1 MSLPGRRGRGIPWV
15 VIAGVLVAALSMRGP
30 IVAPTPVL
38 RDIESDLGIGSA
50 TAGLLTTAPVLMFAL
65 LTPLAALVIR
75 RAGAEL
81 ALMLSLS
88 GVLLGTLI
96 RAIPGFGWMLAGML
110 VIGAAVTVGN
120 VVIPVIIRRDVPPAH
135 VGVITAAYVATLN
148 AGSLITSLLTAPLAA
163 LIGWPGALLAWSV
176 LTIGGILLWGAH
188 LRRGRRSG
196 EDRGD
201 RYSGDERRP
210 AEGEV
215 SPRDLDPETLT
226 GPLPVV
232 ARGRS
237 ERAMIRRPVTWLLL
251 IAFAGQVTIY
261 YALSTWLP
269 TLTADE
275 LGLDAAAAGALASLF
290 QGAGI
295 VGAFVVPL
303 LARFTPAIVP
313 TLTICVSWLI
323 LTVGMLLAP
332 ELTWLWLT
340 IGAIGHAGGFVVI
353 FTTLVVVARSDGE
366 AAGMSALVQGGGYG
380 IGALGAPI
388 MGALH
393 EATGGWTAALALM
406 VVIAVLYC
414 VALLAAGAAA
424 RSRRG

>member
-1 MSLPGRRGRGIPWV
+1 M
-15 VIAGVLVAALSMRGP
+15 IAGVLVAALSMRGP

-38 RDIESDLGIGSA
+38 RDIESDFGIGSA

-65 LTPLAALVIR
+65 LTPVAALVIR
-75 RAGAEL
+75 RAGAER

-88 GVLLGTLI
+88 GVLLGTVI

-120 VVIPVIIRRDVPPAH
+120 IVIPVIIRRDVPPAH

-163 LIGWPGALLAWSV
+163 LIGWPTALLAWSV
-176 LTIGGILLWGAH
+176 LTVVGILLWGGH

-196 EDRGD
+196 DDRGD
-201 RYSGDERRP
+201 RYSGNERRS
-210 AEGEV
+210 ADGAI

-226 GPLPVV
+226 GPLPVI